1 MTHNAGGTQ
10 KPKTFSS
17 FVFWFSIKLIEMN
30 MLPFS
35 IVGEL
40 NRSVAASYN
49 VLIFWV
55 HSVPGE
61 RAAGRAGAGQRH
73 GPDPPR
79 VQPPR
84 PLGAE
89 GLRPGQRRS
98 AGQNTEGRQDGR
110 GTAAQSLRLWKK

>member
-1 MTHNAGGTQ
+1 
-10 KPKTFSS
+10 
-17 FVFWFSIKLIEMN
+17 MN